1 MYRIRFVLDLT
12 FHPDSNAD
20 VLNLQQFLQLLLYQ
34 TLGLA
39 DHILEVRTVAGAILF
54 SSQANDVSLEVG
66 DLRGV

>member
-1 MYRIRFVLDLT
+1 MYGIRSVLDLT